1 MSRSVPVH
9 GRCEPRFQAVREVF
23 ERNLREGPDLGA
35 SVAFTLDGEPVVD
48 LWGGFLD
55 FDRKAEWQR
64 DTLVNVYSTTK
75 GMAAICAHRLVEQG
89 KLDLDAPVA
98 AYWPEFA
105 RAGKQDVPVR
115 WLLCHKAGLPAVRR
129 PLPHGALYDWDAMVS
144 ALAEQ
149 EPWWAPGTRHG
160 YHAITYGYLVG
171 EVVRRI
177 TGQSLGT
184 YFREQVAQPL
194 GADFHIGLAA
204 EHDARTSR
212 LHGQLLSRGRGR
224 GADDGKDAGTSP
236 RPNDL
241 PAPLRQF
248 MEDMAD
254 PTTMT
259 GAAFGN
265 PPQKRGDVNSRAWR
279 AAEIPAANGHGT
291 ARALAR
297 IYGALARGGEVDGVR
312 ILEPETI
319 EAAIVPQAFGPDA
332 VLGGLPMRFGLGF
345 MLRHDFMPLSPSPR
359 AFGHPG
365 AGGSIGMAD
374 PDAKVGFG
382 YTINKMQQGLVGG
395 AGGFAM
401 LRAFFEAL

>member
-1 MSRSVPVH
+1 MSRPVPVH
-9 GRCEPRFQAVREVF
+9 GHCEPRFQAVRDVF
-23 ERNLREGPDLGA
+23 EHNLREGLDLGA

-48 LWGGFLD
+48 LWGGFLE
-55 FDRKAEWQR
+55 FDREAEWER

-75 GMAAICAHRLVEQG
+75 GMTAICAHRLVEQG

-105 RAGKQDVPVR
+105 QAGKQELPVR
-115 WLLCHKAGLPAVRR
+115 WLLSHKAGLPAVRK
-129 PLPHGALYDWDAMVS
+129 PLPHGALYDWETMTS

-149 EPWWAPGTRHG
+149 EPWWEPGSQHG

-177 TGQSLGT
+177 SGQSLGAF
-184 YFREQVAQPL
+184 FRDHVAKPL
-194 GADFHIGLAA
+194 DADFHIGLAA

-212 LHGQLLSRGRGR
+212 LHGQLVSRGDGGK
-224 GADDGKDAGTSP
+224 GAPKLPDDV
-236 RPNDL
+236 
-241 PAPLRQF
+241 PASLRQF
-248 MEDMAD
+248 LQDMGD

-259 GAAFGN
+259 GAAFSN
-265 PPQKRGDVNSRAWR
+265 PAQKRGDVNTREWR

-291 ARALAR
+291 ARAMAR
-297 IYGALARGGEVDGVR
+297 IYGALARGGEVDGVHV
-312 ILEPETI
+312 LEPETLD
-319 EAAIVPQAFGPDA
+319 AAITEQAFGPDA
-332 VLGGLPMRFGLGF
+332 VLGGLPMRLGLGF
-345 MLRHDFMPLSPSPR
+345 MLRQPFMPLSPSPR

-382 YTINKMQQGLVGG
+382 YTMNKMQQGLVGG

>member
-1 MSRSVPVH
+1 MSRPVPVH
-9 GRCEPRFQAVREVF
+9 GHCEPRFQAVRDVF
-23 ERNLREGPDLGA
+23 ERNLREGIDLGA

-48 LWGGFLD
+48 LWGGFLE
-55 FDRKAEWQR
+55 FDREAEWER

-75 GMAAICAHRLVEQG
+75 GMTAICANRLVEQG

-105 RAGKQDVPVR
+105 QAGKQELPVR
-115 WLLCHKAGLPAVRR
+115 WLLCHKAGLPAVRK
-129 PLPHGALYDWDAMVS
+129 PLPHGALYDWEQMTS
-144 ALAEQ
+144 ALAAQ
-149 EPWWAPGTRHG
+149 EPWWEPGTRHG
-160 YHAITYGYLVG
+160 YHAITFGYLVG

-177 TGQSLGT
+177 TGKSLGS
-184 YFREQVAQPL
+184 YFREYVAEPL
-194 GADFHIGLAA
+194 QADFHIGLAA
-204 EHDARTSR
+204 EQDARTSR
-212 LHGQLLSRGRGR
+212 LHGQLVSRGDSGKT
-224 GADDGKDAGTSP
+224 GAP
-236 RPNDL
+236 RL
-241 PAPLRQF
+241 PDNLPEPLRRF
-248 MEDMAD
+248 MQDMGD
-254 PTTMT
+254 PDTMT
-259 GAAFGN
+259 GAAFVN
-265 PPQKRGDVNSRAWR
+265 PPQKRGEVNSREWR
-279 AAEIPAANGHGT
+279 AAEIPAANGHTT

-319 EAAIVPQAFGPDA
+319 DAAIEEQAFGPDA

-345 MLRHDFMPLSPSPR
+345 MLRQDFMPLSPNPR

-382 YTINKMQQGLVGG
+382 YTLNKMQQGLVGG

-401 LRAFFEAL
+401 LGAFFEAL